1 MKKDFQFSSVSETIE
16 ICEYVKIIGNKWN
29 KLEIKYDP
37 WPLGYF
43 GVYGC
48 LQQTN
53 HITELLTIDWLKH
66 VNAASTYII
75 CTELLIHHL
84 AR

>member
-16 ICEYVKIIGNKWN
+16 ICEYVKTIGYG
-29 KLEIKYDP
+29 L

-66 VNAASTYII
+66 VNAASTFII